1 MNNTETNTEQKKQH
15 YILFY
20 LGNELFVINVKYVIR
35 VLPATTFTKIPE
47 GPDFLMGVTNFNGS
61 VLPVVDSYKKFNFKP
76 KENITKPL
84 ILVLNIRVNGKKTNL
99 GFLVDQSNNVIEVA
113 DSEIRP
119 YPATGTKFNVDYID
133 GVIQQNDQFI
143 LILNP
148 EKLFEKEAEISME
161 NEFHTGKTTSG
172 NPDTQI

>member
-1 MNNTETNTEQKKQH
+1 MNKMETNTKQKKQH

-20 LGNELFVINVKYVIR
+20 LGNESFAINVKYVIR
-35 VLPATTFTKIPE
+35 VLPATTFTKIPQA
-47 GPDFLMGVTNFNGS
+47 PDFLLGVTNFNGS
-61 VLPVVDSYKKFNFKP
+61 VLPVVDSYKKFDFKP
-76 KENITKPL
+76 KNSENKPL
-84 ILVLNIRVNGKKTNL
+84 ILVLNIHVSGKNTNL

-133 GVIQQNDQFI
+133 GVIQYNGKFI

-148 EKLFEKEAEISME
+148 EKLFEKEAELSME
-161 NEFHTGKTTSG
+161 NEFHTGKSTSD
-172 NPDTQI
+172 NR